1 LKKLF
6 TAVTAIALVFS
17 LSACADSTSPTPEES
32 AMSSDSALSRATG
45 AAQPAEAGFPAV
57 SLGADGAPEIS
68 QLDEPAPA
76 EFKLST
82 TIKGE
87 GPVVTLDDLVTV
99 HYSGWVWGGEL
110 FDSSWTGGQPAQ
122 FSLLQVIPGFTK
134 ALEGQTVG
142 SQVIA
147 VIPPAEGYG
156 EQGAGSIPPN
166 STLIFVVDILAA
178 TPMPQ

>member
-1 LKKLF
+1 LKKLI
-6 TAVTAIALVFS
+6 TAATAIALLFS
-17 LSACADSTSPTPEES
+17 VSACADSTTPTPEES
-32 AMSSDSALSRATG
+32 AMSQDSSLSQATG
-45 AAQPAEAGFPAV
+45 MAQPAEPGFPTI
-57 SLGADGAPEIS
+57 SLAANGAPEIT

-76 EFKLST
+76 DFKLST

-87 GPVVTLDDLVTV
+87 GQVVTLSDLVTV
-99 HYSGWVWGGEL
+99 HYSGWVWGGDL
-110 FDSSWTGGQPAQ
+110 FDSSWTRGEPAQ

-156 EQGAGSIPPN
+156 DQGAGSIPPN

-178 TPMPQ
+178 TPLPQ